1 MDLLAWM
8 GRMLARFVGV
18 ILVLY
23 GLLLTVAN
31 LVELIQG
38 VDYTGPW
45 WLVPWILG
53 TGVAAIAGGTLF
65 ILTFD
70 GPDRFATRGWRGLA
84 IVLMFMAAIL
94 PSNLA
99 PIVAVLGVL
108 MLPSLFLG
116 LPSPGG
122 PDREASSDG

>member
-18 ILVLY
+18 VLVLY

-31 LVELIQG
+31 VVEIIQG

-45 WLVPWILG
+45 WLVPWIIG
-53 TGVAAIAGGTLF
+53 TGVAAVLGGTLF

-70 GPDRFATRGWRGLA
+70 GPDRFATRRWRGLA
-84 IVLMFMAAIL
+84 LALMFLAAIL
-94 PSNLA
+94 PTNLTGA
-99 PIVAVLGVL
+99 VAVLVVL
-108 MLPSLFLG
+108 MLPSLYLG
-116 LPSPGG
+116 LPSPPQPRRRGL
-122 PDREASSDG
+122 